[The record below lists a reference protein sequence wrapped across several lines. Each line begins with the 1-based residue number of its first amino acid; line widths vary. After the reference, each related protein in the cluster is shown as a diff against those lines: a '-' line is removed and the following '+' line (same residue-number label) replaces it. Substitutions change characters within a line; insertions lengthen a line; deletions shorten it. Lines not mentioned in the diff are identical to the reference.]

1 MFHRRYTFV
10 DTQVVYREVP
20 VSGHEGKTTIGLA
33 VLPCAINAEN
43 IPLDSLVQVAFAG
56 DEPLV
61 SYSEGVT
68 LRNRASTLLKLVE
81 QTEHKGEILTRL
93 TDGNGNFYTHS
104 LSRDDNTGVFTLY
117 TEYENRTGKP
127 QVLRMLS
134 SFSVSGVHTLWGN
147 AEDLSLVRMT
157 SAWSRECRLK
167 RESFSEL
174 GLDGSWAGQYGVK
187 CERWGQVGSMPNR
200 GYYPFVAVEGE
211 HCMGVSIE
219 APYSWQAEAYAEG
232 DLYALSGGLGDFH
245 FARIQKTVQNG
256 EVFRT
261 HRAFLCV
268 KRDFNAVCN
277 ALVKHADA
285 RLEVPA
291 SEEELPVLFNEY
303 CTTWGCPSVS
313 NIRNILVALEGLPV
327 KTFVIDCGWY
337 KPQGAEWGLAVG
349 DWEESGE
356 LFPNGISEAVSAI
369 NGSGMRAGIWFEFEN
384 ACRDSKLYRKEELL
398 LSENGKPVTTRN
410 HRFLDLRLP
419 AVKDYLNDKLF
430 SFLKEKGFSY
440 LKIDYNDAYAL
451 GEEGREVAEES
462 VLLTR
467 KLRDSGLTVENCASG
482 GSRIEPLRS
491 SLVSMCSFSDAHE
504 CDEIPYVAAN
514 VSRVLPARQM
524 QIWVVLR
531 KDVSR
536 TVYLLCAG
544 FMGRICLSGD
554 VTGLNGEH
562 RKILA
567 EGLKFYETIRDIV
580 RWGEIVTI
588 DNTVRY
594 YRRAKG
600 RQIYEK
606 RLESRRL
613 VIVHFAS
620 DGEVRIPVRG
630 RLAEAFTDL
639 KYSVQG
645 GELVIT
651 GKALHAGAFLVAE
664 G

>member
-1 MFHRRYTFV
+1 MFNRRYTFG

-20 VSGHEGKTTIGLA
+20 VSGHEGKTTVGLA
-33 VLPCAINAEN
+33 VLPCAIDAQN
-43 IPLDSLVQVAFAG
+43 IPLDSLVQVALAG

-68 LRNRASTLLKLVE
+68 MRNRTSTLLKVIE
-81 QTEHKGEILTRL
+81 QTEKNGEILTRL
-93 TDGNGNFYTHS
+93 TDGKGDFYTHS
-104 LSRDDNTGVFTLY
+104 LSCDGKTDVFTLY

-127 QVLRMLS
+127 QIVQMLS
-134 SFSVSGVHTLWGN
+134 SFSVSGVHALWGN
-147 AEDLSLVRMT
+147 AEDLRLVRMT

-167 RESFSEL
+167 RDSFADL

-211 HCMGVSIE
+211 YCMGVSIE

-232 DLYALSGGLGDFH
+232 GLYALSGGLGDFR

-256 EVFRT
+256 GAFRT

-277 ALVKHADA
+277 ALLKHADA
-285 RLEVPA
+285 RLQVPA

-313 NIRNILVALEGLPV
+313 NIRNILSALDGLPV

-337 KPQGAEWGLAVG
+337 KPQGTEWGLAVG
-349 DWEESGE
+349 DWEESKE

-369 NGSGMRAGIWFEFEN
+369 SGAGMQAGIWFEFEN
-384 ACRDSKLYRKEELL
+384 ACRDSRLYKNEKLL
-398 LSENGKPVTTRN
+398 LSENGKPVTARN

-419 AVKDYLNDKLF
+419 AVKEYLNEKLF

-440 LKIDYNDAYAL
+440 IKVDYNDAYAL
-451 GEEGREVAEES
+451 GEAGREVAEES
-462 VLLTR
+462 ILLTR
-467 KLRDSGLTVENCASG
+467 KLRDSGLAVENCASG

-531 KDVSR
+531 KDISR

-554 VTGLNGEH
+554 VIGLSDEH
-562 RKILA
+562 RKRLA
-567 EGLKFYETIRDIV
+567 EGLCFYEKIRDIV
-580 RWGEIVTI
+580 RAGEIVKI
-588 DNTVRY
+588 DSTVRY

-606 RLESRRL
+606 RLGARRL

-620 DGEVRIPVRG
+620 DETVRIPMSG
-630 RLAEAFTDL
+630 TLAQAFTDL
-639 KYSVQG
+639 SYTVSA
-645 GELVIT
+645 GELVIE
-651 GKALHAGAFLVAE
+651 GKALHAGAFLVSE